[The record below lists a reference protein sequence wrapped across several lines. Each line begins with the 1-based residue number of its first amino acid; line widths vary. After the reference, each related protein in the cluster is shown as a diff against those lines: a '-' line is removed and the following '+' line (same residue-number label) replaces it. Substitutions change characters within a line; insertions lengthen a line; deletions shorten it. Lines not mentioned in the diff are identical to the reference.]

1 MQNLIDYHYVVA
13 AVVFSLIGLIVFALA
28 FLLLEIL
35 TPKVAVWKEI
45 VEKQNMALAVLVG
58 AFALGIAF
66 IIGSAIHG

>member
-1 MQNLIDYHYVVA
+1 MSNLIDMHYVVA
-13 AVVFSLIGLIVFALA
+13 AVVFAVIGLVVFGVA
-28 FLLLEIL
+28 FLLLEVL

-45 VEKQNMALAVLVG
+45 VEKQNMALAVLLG

>member
-13 AVVFSLIGLIVFALA
+13 AVVFSLIGLIVFAAA
-28 FLLLEIL
+28 FLLLEVL

-45 VEKQNMALAVLVG
+45 VEKQNMALAVLLG
-58 AFALGIAF
+58 ALALGIAF

>member
-13 AVVFSLIGLIVFALA
+13 AVVFSVIGLIVFALA
-28 FLLLEIL
+28 FLLLEVL

-45 VEKQNMALAVLVG
+45 VEKQNMALAVLIG
-58 AFALGIAF
+58 TFALGIAF

>member
-35 TPKVAVWKEI
+35 TPKVAVWREI
-45 VEKQNMALAVLVG
+45 VEKQNMALAVFLG
-58 AFALGIAF
+58 SFALGIAF

>member
-1 MQNLIDYHYVVA
+1 MSNLIDMHYVIA
-13 AVVFSLIGLIVFALA
+13 AVVFSVIGLIVFAVA
-28 FLLLEIL
+28 FLLLEVL

-45 VEKQNMALAVLVG
+45 VEKQNMALAVLLG

>member
-1 MQNLIDYHYVVA
+1 MSNLIDMHYVVA
-13 AVVFSLIGLIVFALA
+13 AVVFAVIGLVVFGVA
-28 FLLLEIL
+28 FLLLEVL

-58 AFALGIAF
+58 AFALGIAY